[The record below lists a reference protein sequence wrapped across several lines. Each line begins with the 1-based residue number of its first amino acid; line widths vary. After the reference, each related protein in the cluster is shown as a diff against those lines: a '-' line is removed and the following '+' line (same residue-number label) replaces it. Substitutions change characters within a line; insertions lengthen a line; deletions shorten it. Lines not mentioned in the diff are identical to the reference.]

1 MNKKILTCSLKI
13 KKFKKNYDYIYV
25 GHITERDR
33 KRFKKKFKNLYFDDQ
48 IIDFSNTN
56 KIYKHYNFCELVFNK
71 VFEKLYIH
79 LNKLHNVNLSKNQ
92 WQVILGEW
100 LRQFIYIIYNNYF
113 KLKKNVFSKKF
124 IQLVYQH
131 NKNEYI
137 PSDLVNL
144 NKLYNNTI
152 WNEKLNGQ
160 ILDFLNLK
168 KKKN

>member
-1 MNKKILTCSLKI
+1 M
-13 KKFKKNYDYIYV
+13 
-25 GHITERDR
+25 
-33 KRFKKKFKNLYFDDQ
+33 
-48 IIDFSNTN
+48 
-56 KIYKHYNFCELVFNK
+56 
-71 VFEKLYIH
+71 FEKLYIH

-168 KKKN
+168 KKKIKLNNKQNIKIKYKKPKKENFILKSFRFPNFLEKIYDPFIQKHV